1 MSMQNQEPNS
11 HPEVDCIMTEL
22 QVYIERERERERE
35 REMPEK

>member
-22 QVYIERERERERE
+22 QVYIEHEKRERW
-35 REMPEK
+35 MPGK